1 MKPLYKKYETDKA
14 NALLKFNLVALLA
27 ETVAELSASELDRL
41 CIRLVRPQIS
51 GALLL
56 SEQNF
61 AGNYIVTDGD
71 EVSVNLVLPSGKN
84 RVTVEAEFGTNT
96 RTLAIVDIFT
106 TSDATG
112 TFEPEAITTPVVKQ
126 LTDVSREEFEEL
138 KRVAANA
145 KSVTYAELKEARDNG
160 ELVAGQAYRITDYVA
175 TVANDAEARSAG
187 HAFDVIVVATDA
199 DKLGEQ
205 AMAALHEGDEYFA
218 GCKLEAWRLMYCI
231 DNDTDRFA
239 WADEENG
246 KGVIWRMVDEWGND
260 APFDFKGIQVRRYS
274 CAVPEEKTFYGNY
287 EDKEDDVTVTTAIEI
302 AVTTGDSR
310 YLNSNDIV
318 EGVSV
323 PDEAMAKIHRYLYER
338 FDYSD
343 NWLAGS
349 AMSLWKNGSY
359 AAMRVAPAYQFTASG
374 RTYYV
379 TAVLK
384 KTENARWFYLFS
396 TAEDKEDENQDWT
409 AMAQEDILDASC
421 DGANYS
427 VFENVIEAQRESGV
441 VQLQHNLFFG
451 NDCYSNTFGNECY
464 SNTFGNECYSNTFGN
479 DCYSNTFGNS
489 CSSNTFGNECYSNTF
504 GNECYSN
511 TFGNSCYSNTF
522 GNSCSYNTFGNSCS
536 YNTFGNSCSY
546 NTFGNECSYNTF
558 GNSCYSNTFGNS
570 CYSNTFGN
578 SCYSNTF
585 GEGAGNNAV
594 TKDYMRYV
602 MLENGVKYVNVSCDD
617 TTSSS
622 TYGQNI
628 LVHAGVEGTS
638 QTRKTCEITDA
649 GNAFLTEFGTVQQGT
664 IS

>member
-1 MKPLYKKYETDKA
+1 MKPLYVKYETGKLQ
-14 NALLKFNLVALLA
+14 ALLLFNLVALLA
-27 ETVAELSASELDRL
+27 STEAELQASELDRL
-41 CIRLVRPQIS
+41 CVRLVRPKIS

-56 SEQNF
+56 SAKNM
-61 AGNYIVTDGD
+61 AGNYVTTEGD
-71 EVSVNLVLPSGKN
+71 EVSVHLNLPKGRN

-96 RTLAIVDIFT
+96 RTLAIVDVFT
-106 TSDATG
+106 SGDEDG
-112 TFEPEAITTPVVKQ
+112 VFEPEAITTPVVKQ

-187 HAFDVIVVATDA
+187 HTFDVIVVATDA

-246 KGVIWRMVDEWGND
+246 KGVIWRMVDEWNND
-260 APFDFKGIQVRRYS
+260 LPFDFKGIQFKRWAVTDVKKGEDSIENADVFIYDAGSQDVRYGTQGENYS
-274 CAVPEEKTFYGNY
+274 QGNLTYEVDEDDAAFYYAFSWVTEDGEIEDASIVAQNFNGDEGFPYGVHDNKQLCSTLMYDERADEKLLFALPNNVIVATYSYEDGMFYGIY
-287 EDKEDDVTVTTAIEI
+287 
-302 AVTTGDSR
+302 
-310 YLNSNDIV
+310 SN
-318 EGVSV
+318 
-323 PDEAMAKIHRYLYER
+323 
-338 FDYSD
+338 
-343 NWLAGS
+343 
-349 AMSLWKNGSY
+349 
-359 AAMRVAPAYQFTASG
+359 T
-374 RTYYV
+374 
-379 TAVLK
+379 
-384 KTENARWFYLFS
+384 
-396 TAEDKEDENQDWT
+396 
-409 AMAQEDILDASC
+409 
-421 DGANYS
+421 
-427 VFENVIEAQRESGV
+427 
-441 VQLQHNLFFG
+441 FG
-451 NDCYSNTFGNECY
+451 NYCYSNTFGNYCF
-464 SNTFGNECYSNTFGN
+464 SNTFGNYCNY
-479 DCYSNTFGNS
+479 
-489 CSSNTFGNECYSNTF
+489 
-504 GNECYSN
+504 N

-522 GNSCSYNTFGNSCS
+522 GNYCN
-536 YNTFGNSCSY
+536 
-546 NTFGNECSYNTF
+546 YNTF

-578 SCYSNTF
+578 ECFSNTF

-638 QTRKTCEITDA
+638 QTRKTCEIADA
-649 GNAFLTEFGTVQQGT
+649 GNAFLTEFGTVQQGA

>member
-56 SEQNF
+56 SDKNF
-61 AGNYIVTDGD
+61 AGNYVTTDGD

-106 TSDATG
+106 TADATG

-246 KGVIWRMVDEWGND
+246 KGVIWRMVDEWNND
-260 APFDFKGIQVRRYS
+260 LPFDFKGIQFKRWAVTDVKKGEDSIENADVFIYDAGSQDVRYGTQGENYS
-274 CAVPEEKTFYGNY
+274 QGNLTYEVDEDDAAFYYAFSWVTEDGEIEDASIVAQNFNGDEGFPYGVHDNKQLCSTLMYDERADEKLLFALPNNVIVATYSYEDGMFYG
-287 EDKEDDVTVTTAIEI
+287 I
-302 AVTTGDSR
+302 
-310 YLNSNDIV
+310 
-318 EGVSV
+318 
-323 PDEAMAKIHRYLYER
+323 
-338 FDYSD
+338 
-343 NWLAGS
+343 
-349 AMSLWKNGSY
+349 
-359 AAMRVAPAYQFTASG
+359 
-374 RTYYV
+374 
-379 TAVLK
+379 
-384 KTENARWFYLFS
+384 
-396 TAEDKEDENQDWT
+396 
-409 AMAQEDILDASC
+409 
-421 DGANYS
+421 
-427 VFENVIEAQRESGV
+427 
-441 VQLQHNLFFG
+441 
-451 NDCYSNTFGNECY
+451 YSNTFGNSCNY
-464 SNTFGNECYSNTFGN
+464 NTFGNDCSSNTFGNSCNSNTFGN

-489 CSSNTFGNECYSNTF
+489 CYSNTF
-504 GNECYSN
+504 GND
-511 TFGNSCYSNTF
+511 
-522 GNSCSYNTFGNSCS
+522 
-536 YNTFGNSCSY
+536 
-546 NTFGNECSYNTF
+546 
-558 GNSCYSNTFGNS
+558 
-570 CYSNTFGN
+570 
-578 SCYSNTF
+578 CYSNTF

>member
-1 MKPLYKKYETDKA
+1 MKQKVLEYSLSN
-14 NALLKFNLVALLA
+14 NALLLAVSLVALLRQTGTEGA
-27 ETVAELSASELDRL
+27 ETSGELPAEVLESLK
-41 CIRLVRPQIS
+41 IKLVSPQVT
-51 GALLL
+51 GALNLKTDSRFPNWYEIEGNVLKIHL
-56 SEQNF
+56 SGLA
-61 AGNYIVTDGD
+61 AGTHR
-71 EVSVNLVLPSGKN
+71 VSVVC
-84 RVTVEAEFGTNT
+84 VYGTNT
-96 RTLAIVDIFT
+96 RSLLIADVKVPLNAGSQVEERDVEVKAVDT
-106 TSDATG
+106 MVDG
-112 TFEPEAITTPVVKQ
+112 N
-126 LTDVSREEFEEL
+126 DVSRQEFEEL
-138 KRVAANA
+138 TQEVAGKVDEAE
-145 KSVTYAELKEARDNG
+145 SIEYAEL
-160 ELVAGQAYRITDYVA
+160 VAKRNAGKLQAGKLYRITDYVA
-175 TVANDAEARSAG
+175 TVANDTEARSAG
-187 HAFDVIVVATDA
+187 HAFDVIVVATDTN
-199 DKLGEQ
+199 KLGEQ
-205 AMAALHEGDEYFA
+205 AMAALHEGDTYFE

-287 EDKEDDVTVTTAIEI
+287 EDEEDDVTVTTAIEI
-302 AVTTGDSR
+302 AVTTDDSR
-310 YLNSNDIV
+310 YLNSNAIV

-338 FDYSD
+338 FDSYD

-349 AMSLWKNGSY
+349 AISLWKNGNY

-409 AMAQEDILDASC
+409 AMVQEDILDASR

-427 VFENVIEAQRESGV
+427 VFENVIEAQRDSGV

-451 NDCYSNTFGNECY
+451 NDCNYNTFGNSCSSNTFGNECYSNTFGNSCSSNTFGNECYSNTFGNDCY

-479 DCYSNTFGNS
+479 DCYSNTFGND
-489 CSSNTFGNECYSNTF
+489 CNY
-504 GNECYSN
+504 
-511 TFGNSCYSNTF
+511 
-522 GNSCSYNTFGNSCS
+522 
-536 YNTFGNSCSY
+536 
-546 NTFGNECSYNTF
+546 
-558 GNSCYSNTFGNS
+558 
-570 CYSNTFGN
+570 
-578 SCYSNTF
+578 NTF

>member
-1 MKPLYKKYETDKA
+1 MKPIYKSLALAAMTLQVSLALNAQTYDGTTTSET
-14 NALLKFNLVALLA
+14 ALPAEVLDSLRVELVAQN
-27 ETVAELSASELDRL
+27 V
-41 CIRLVRPQIS
+41 S
-51 GALLL
+51 GARDLIKIG
-56 SEQNF
+56 ECT
-61 AGNYIVTDGD
+61 IDG
-71 EVSVNLVLPSGKN
+71 SNLAITLNAENWIKGATYRVQVLATFGTQTQVIYALD
-84 RVTVEAEFGTNT
+84 VTVPYYVALSDTPQEYEDTVTVVSTIGDGTGE
-96 RTLAIVDIFT
+96 
-106 TSDATG
+106 SDLQRAKNVTH
-112 TFEPEAITTPVVKQ
+112 AQ
-126 LTDVSREEFEEL
+126 LKAL
-138 KRVAANA
+138 
-145 KSVTYAELKEARDNG
+145 RDAG
-160 ELVAGQAYRITDYVA
+160 SLVAGQAYRITDYLA
-175 TVANDAEARSAG
+175 TVANDTEARSAG
-187 HAFDVIVVATDA
+187 HAFDVIVVATDVN
-199 DKLGEQ
+199 KLSEQ
-205 AMAALHEGDEYFA
+205 AMAALHKGDTYFE

-302 AVTTGDSR
+302 AVTTDNSR
-310 YLNSNDIV
+310 YLNSNNIA

-338 FDYSD
+338 FYYSD

-349 AMSLWKNGSY
+349 AISLWENDNY
-359 AAMRVAPAYQFTASG
+359 AAMRVAPAYEFTASG

-384 KTENARWFYLFS
+384 KTDNARWFYLFS
-396 TAEDKEDENQDWT
+396 TAEDKKDENQDWT

-427 VFENVIEAQRESGV
+427 VFENVIEAQRDSGV

-451 NDCYSNTFGNECY
+451 NDCYY
-464 SNTFGNECYSNTFGN
+464 NTFGNECYSNTFGN
-479 DCYSNTFGNS
+479 DCNSNTFGNYCNS
-489 CSSNTFGNECYSNTF
+489 NTFGNGCDSNTFGNECYSNTF
-504 GNECYSN
+504 GEGCYSN
-511 TFGNSCYSNTF
+511 TFGNDCNSNTFGNGCDSNTFGDECNSNTFGEGCYSNTF
-522 GNSCSYNTFGNSCS
+522 GNDCD
-536 YNTFGNSCSY
+536 
-546 NTFGNECSYNTF
+546 
-558 GNSCYSNTFGNS
+558 SNP
-570 CYSNTFGN
+570 
-578 SCYSNTF
+578 F

-617 TTSSS
+617 TTSWS

>member
-1 MKPLYKKYETDKA
+1 MKPLYVKYETGKLQ
-14 NALLKFNLVALLA
+14 ALLLFNLVALLA
-27 ETVAELSASELDRL
+27 STEAELQASELDRL
-41 CIRLVRPQIS
+41 CVRLVRPKIS

-56 SEQNF
+56 SAKNM
-61 AGNYIVTDGD
+61 AGNYVTTDGD
-71 EVSVNLVLPSGKN
+71 EVSVHLNLPKGRN

-96 RTLAIVDIFT
+96 RTLAIVDVFT
-106 TSDATG
+106 SGDEDG
-112 TFEPEAITTPVVKQ
+112 VFEPEAITTPVVKQ

-138 KRVAANA
+138 KRVAVNA

-175 TVANDAEARSAG
+175 TVANDTEARSAG
-187 HAFDVIVVATDA
+187 HAFDVIVVATDTN
-199 DKLGEQ
+199 KLGEQ
-205 AMAALHEGDEYFA
+205 AMAALHEGDTYFE

-287 EDKEDDVTVTTAIEI
+287 EDEEDDVTVTTAIEI
-302 AVTTGDSR
+302 AVTTGDNR
-310 YLNSNDIV
+310 YLNSNAIV

-338 FDYSD
+338 FDSYD
-343 NWLAGS
+343 KWLAGS
-349 AMSLWKNGSY
+349 AISLWKNGNY

-409 AMAQEDILDASC
+409 AMVQEDILDASR

-427 VFENVIEAQRESGV
+427 VFENVIEAQRDSGV

-451 NDCYSNTFGNECY
+451 NDCN
-464 SNTFGNECYSNTFGN
+464 
-479 DCYSNTFGNS
+479 
-489 CSSNTFGNECYSNTF
+489 
-504 GNECYSN
+504 
-511 TFGNSCYSNTF
+511 
-522 GNSCSYNTFGNSCS
+522 
-536 YNTFGNSCSY
+536 
-546 NTFGNECSYNTF
+546 YNTF
-558 GNSCYSNTFGNS
+558 GNSCYSNTFGNDCSSNTFGNYCYSNTFGDS

-578 SCYSNTF
+578 DCYSNTF